1 MTDVTDV
8 PARGLRL
15 IPRPGILSI
24 APYVGGESAIAGQER
39 VIKLASNESAL
50 GPCPAAVAALQAAA
64 DDVHR
69 YPDGHCVALRSALAA
84 QHGLDPER
92 IVCGAGSDELIGLL
106 CRAYAGPGDAVIYT
120 RHGFL
125 MYPIAAQ
132 AAGATPVAVAET
144 NLTAN
149 VDAILAG
156 VDSRTRIVFLANPNN
171 PTGTYLPTADLLK
184 LRAGLPGDVLLVID
198 AAYAEYIDRADYD
211 GAFALVEAHDN
222 VVVTRTF
229 SKIYGLGGVR
239 LGWAYC
245 PEAVADV
252 LNRSRN
258 PFNVSS
264 LAQVAGLAALA
275 DRAFVA
281 RAQAHNTRWRAW
293 LTDELRGLGI
303 EVGESYCNFV
313 LARFAGPDA
322 ADAADRRLK
331 SRGIIVRR
339 MGAYHLPEAL
349 RITIG
354 REDEL
359 RALVE
364 VLTGSS
370 AEP

>member
-1 MTDVTDV
+1 MTSLAGA
-8 PARGLRL
+8 PASGTRL
-15 IPRPGILSI
+15 VPRPGILSI
-24 APYVGGESAIAGQER
+24 APYVGGESAIVGQER

-50 GPCPAAVAALQAAA
+50 GPCPAAVAAIQAAA
-64 DDVHR
+64 ADVHR
-69 YPDGHCVALRSALAA
+69 YPDGHCVALRAALARS
-84 QHGLDPER
+84 HGVDQER

-106 CRAYAGPGDAVIYT
+106 CRAYAGPGDVVIYT

-132 AAGATPVAVAET
+132 AAGATPVSVAET

-156 VDSRTRIVFLANPNN
+156 IDASTRIVFIANPNN
-171 PTGTYLPTADLLK
+171 PTGTYLPTSELAR

-198 AAYAEYIDRADYD
+198 AAYAEYIDSADYE
-211 GAFALVEAHDN
+211 GAFGLVDANDN

-258 PFNVSS
+258 PFNVSG

-275 DRAFVA
+275 DVAFVA
-281 RAQAHNTRWRAW
+281 RAQAHNARWRTW
-293 LTDELRGLGI
+293 LTEELRGLGI
-303 EVGESYCNFV
+303 EVGESFCNFV
-313 LARFAGPDA
+313 LARFADPDA

-339 MGAYHLPEAL
+339 MGGYRLPEAL
-349 RITIG
+349 RITVG

-364 VLTGSS
+364 VLARSS